1 MKIMLAAGEVS
12 GDIHAAHLVRELK
25 KIKSNIYFLGMGSEK
40 LLAEGVDIRVDI
52 TKRGTVGIFE
62 AIPSALPV
70 YLAYK
75 KMVALMKAEKPKLL
89 ILVDSQGVNMP
100 LAIAAK
106 KLGIKTIYYI
116 APQEWLWGT
125 TKGVKKVSETLD
137 LIVSIF
143 EKEHETYKQ
152 AGANSVYF
160 GHPLLDIAKPSMSRE
175 DARKTFSVGEAEIAV
190 EKKTPIIA
198 LCPGS
203 RTQEIEGL
211 LPILLKAGEL
221 IKKEIPKA
229 EFLIPAASTEMIKKI
244 FKYIGDDFR
253 PKAVIGQTYDILNAA
268 DLAICASG
276 TINLEASILG
286 TPNIMVYKLSPLTY
300 LVGKYVLKIG
310 EKLKYFSMPNMLL
323 DERVIPELVMEQ
335 AEPKIIAQEALSII
349 LEKERQA
356 KMKSS
361 FDKLR
366 TTLGQSGVITKV
378 AREILK

>member
-1 MKIMLAAGEVS
+1 MVAAGEVS

-40 LLAEGVDIRVDI
+40 LLAEGVDIKVDI
-52 TKRGTVGIFE
+52 TKRGTIGIFE
-62 AIPSALPV
+62 ALPNALPV

-75 KMVALMKAEKPKLL
+75 KMVALMKVEKPNLL
-89 ILVDSQGVNMP
+89 ILVDSQGINMP
-100 LAIAAK
+100 LAKAAK

-125 TKGVKKVSETLD
+125 AKGVKKVADTVS

-152 AGANSVYF
+152 AGGNSVYF
-160 GHPLLDIAKPSMSRE
+160 GHPLLDIVKPSMNRE
-175 DARKTFSVGEAEIAV
+175 EARRKLVGCVDGNVAGHKSPV
-190 EKKTPIIA
+190 IA

-253 PKAVIGQTYDILNAA
+253 PKAVIGHTYDILSTA

-335 AEPKIIAQEALSII
+335 AEPKVIAQEALSII
-349 LEKERQA
+349 LDKEKQA

-366 TTLGQSGVITKV
+366 STLGQPGVIEKV
-378 AREILK
+378 AREILKTA